1 MTTLIIKSP
10 NSSVTALIP
19 SDNQLDLTTIK
30 QLTPPSLGQQQCMG
44 QNVMKKRNKLTHTG
58 KSINMPN
65 VNSKDIKDVYNN
77 SAPEQRNR
85 MIAGGL
91 AAGGFVALLKFLIK
105 LI

>member
-1 MTTLIIKSP
+1 MPDVNP
-10 NSSVTALIP
+10 N
-19 SDNQLDLTTIK
+19 
-30 QLTPPSLGQQQCMG
+30 
-44 QNVMKKRNKLTHTG
+44 
-58 KSINMPN
+58 
-65 VNSKDIKDVYNN
+65 DIKDVYNN